1 MARAKIK
8 KPKEEQN
15 LDPRFHSLYY
25 TLNDLYVGGIVNFN
39 SHHFLIT
46 AADEYVFSYMERESE
61 KEKVHIFSVPGEG
74 LHILFYYQYIS
85 KMIRNFLEEYFK
97 QMMPLFSFHNL
108 MLERF
113 LKKLQNMSKKLVVL
127 SN

>member
-8 KPKEEQN
+8 KPKQEQN
-15 LDPRFHSLYY
+15 PDPRLHSLYY

-61 KEKVHIFSVPGEG
+61 KEKVHIFVSLGKG
-74 LHILFYYQYIS
+74 YRYFLLSIYI
-85 KMIRNFLEEYFK
+85 KND
-97 QMMPLFSFHNL
+97 
-108 MLERF
+108 
-113 LKKLQNMSKKLVVL
+113 
-127 SN
+127 